1 MPNSD
6 AQRAFQLISFS
17 DFAIAGDTVTING
30 VVLTAVA
37 NSKTPPLNNQ
47 FQIGLSALD
56 SAQNLVDAI
65 QDSSSSSLFNFIEAG
80 RSNTVVSISAVAPG
94 LAGNSIALSETSSV
108 MTLGGATLQGGTE
121 GSALNP
127 FDEAPYRSRLVLSVD
142 TDLAIGTMR
151 DILSEQKTSNNAQF
165 GHFASQSVSFSSYA
179 TAGDTL
185 VINGVTFTAV
195 ANVSVPSSNQFRI
208 GTSALEVV
216 ANLSAAIQASPSA
229 SIFNFVNANYSGTIL
244 YIFANAIG
252 EAGNSIALSKSS
264 SVITLGGS
272 TLAAG
277 QDAVINTF
285 LSGVN
290 NNGRSKPFAQKLIN
304 FLRGMQSGARSA
316 ILYSGVANSGAG
328 DALGASQSLTFS
340 GAATAGDTVTINGV
354 VLTAVSNA
362 STPSNNQWRVGTSA
376 ATAAA
381 NLIAAINASTS
392 NDLSGAV
399 YSSSLLGVATVI
411 CNMPGVLGNT
421 IPLSETSS
429 AITLGGATLSGGY
442 GSLPVLSR
450 YKFGKGLGPTTK
462 PGEFASQSISFSDF
476 ANAGDTVTI
485 NGVVF
490 TAIANSNT
498 PPLNNQFQIGTSAL
512 DSATNLTEA
521 IQDSSS
527 SSLFNFVNAGRSNAI
542 VYIAANTAG
551 LAGNSI
557 ALSETSSVI
566 SLGGSTLA
574 GGVDSTTSGFPRSR
588 LVLSIN
594 TNYKLETL
602 QDLATADPSN
612 PHEDLI
618 NLMNFLKGLKG
629 GAYSAVIN
637 AGVVDS
643 GSQDAVSSFQSVSFS
658 GAATA
663 GDTVT
668 INGVVLTAVSN
679 ASTPSNNQ
687 WRIGTT
693 SATAAA
699 NLAAAI
705 NASITVL
712 LSGVV
717 NASSLAGVVTV
728 SSNMPG
734 FIGNNVSIIKTSSA
748 ITLGGATL
756 SGGTGKLP
764 PLNSFQYFK
773 SIDSL
778 LGNTPGVG
786 PSPVNLLTAVNYTI
800 LAKSGISTVPTSA
813 ITGNLGVS
821 PAAATSITGF
831 SLVLDGGGTFS
842 TSSQVTGQVFAADYS
857 APTPAALTQA
867 VSDMEAA
874 YVNAAG
880 RTSPDFLNLGAGS
893 IGGMTLQP
901 GLYKWTTGVN
911 IATNLTLN
919 GGANDT
925 FIFQSSGVLSMPNA
939 STSIILTGGLKA
951 KNIVWQV
958 ISATVAAT
966 CTFKGVVL
974 ASTTATFGAGS
985 SVEGRLLVQTAATL
999 DSDTIIPP
1007 AA

>member
-37 NSKTPPLNNQ
+37 NSKTPPLNNE

-151 DILSEQKTSNNAQF
+151 DILSEQKTSNNA
-165 GHFASQSVSFSSYA
+165 
-179 TAGDTL
+179 
-185 VINGVTFTAV
+185 
-195 ANVSVPSSNQFRI
+195 
-208 GTSALEVV
+208 
-216 ANLSAAIQASPSA
+216 
-229 SIFNFVNANYSGTIL
+229 
-244 YIFANAIG
+244 
-252 EAGNSIALSKSS
+252 
-264 SVITLGGS
+264 
-272 TLAAG
+272 
-277 QDAVINTF
+277 VINTF
-285 LSGVN
+285 LPGVN

-429 AITLGGATLSGGY
+429 AITLGGATLSGGT

-462 PGEFASQSISFSDF
+462 PGDFASQSISFSDF

-527 SSLFNFVNAGRSNAI
+527 PSLFNFVNAGRSNAI

-679 ASTPSNNQ
+679 ASTPSNNE

-756 SGGTGKLP
+756 LGGTGKLP

-773 SIDSL
+773 L
-778 LGNTPGVG
+778 
-786 PSPVNLLTAVNYTI
+786 
-800 LAKSGISTVPTSA
+800 
-813 ITGNLGVS
+813 
-821 PAAATSITGF
+821 
-831 SLVLDGGGTFS
+831 
-842 TSSQVTGQVFAADYS
+842 
-857 APTPAALTQA
+857 
-867 VSDMEAA
+867 
-874 YVNAAG
+874 
-880 RTSPDFLNLGAGS
+880 
-893 IGGMTLQP
+893 
-901 GLYKWTTGVN
+901 
-911 IATNLTLN
+911 
-919 GGANDT
+919 
-925 FIFQSSGVLSMPNA
+925 
-939 STSIILTGGLKA
+939 
-951 KNIVWQV
+951 
-958 ISATVAAT
+958 
-966 CTFKGVVL
+966 
-974 ASTTATFGAGS
+974 
-985 SVEGRLLVQTAATL
+985 
-999 DSDTIIPP
+999 
-1007 AA
+1007 